1 MTVYVVK
8 LDPIYERFVNV
19 LFKENV
25 YDLVRQSDNGKYLV
39 SNEERIVSFDPESCE
54 FGQKFEP
61 VEVLGGESNSRPVEG
76 FLDAAPVDL
85 SKSVSKQI
93 ELANRPLAKHQC
105 AVSSS
110 DLGSSYSS
118 VFCSNGYTPLSPLLD
133 ENAQPIYICD
143 SAREDR
149 EIRKSRRSDRDS
161 GISVES
167 SATSTPLTGT
177 LESVWN
183 WTSSVNVGETGM
195 FDMSGKMLRNESVF
209 SDEVFSEA
217 ESASWSAKNLV
228 SVQFISGEKPE
239 MFASESEVFIEDSED
254 KLFLE
259 GQSPWDKSIDACID
273 SCGDFDSSRE
283 SCESLQ
289 NSESTGSSDNAV
301 DELIAVFEALKGS
314 SLEGGLK
321 DTCDNS
327 VCIDTDSDTLQ
338 DGSSALDDLDGI
350 LSVLQELK
358 EKANAG
364 NREIKRSEEISA
376 DFCEREL
383 EALPQH
389 LECRDFERVTDRE
402 IDNKVVD
409 QLLSVLYELQEKS
422 RVTGKELRDF
432 SFDNKQGCFEDKHS
446 SGESETIDKILTV
459 LHDLQCRYKLGENN
473 NDLQGPELLLDRGA
487 NSATHQDLFTE
498 QGDSETQESVDVS
511 SVLLVLKELEKKAIA
526 DMLHPEVAL
535 AQTSD
540 VNCSYGQ
547 EVGGLTDSHQL
558 KLNGD
563 NDIRKILSV
572 FHELENICVATRES
586 RDQDYDSPKTASG
599 FNNRS
604 ECDTGLEKT
613 DGSGTDSNASE
624 EKFFVECKFAKKN
637 EDDVELSNYGCHKN
651 QQQESI
657 RHDKHTCDVSVP
669 GKGVYRPSLDGKF
682 YSETSRPQD
691 GLDTHEHKIRPVVD
705 LNENDDSITADRF
718 VAGMTLENI
727 HHETEQYSDESTAAA
742 STKKSESNKTSI
754 TQGNLFPQPTALTN
768 ICSSTPAD
776 TNVAETPE
784 FQDFEDSGRI
794 FAVVKVNEQN
804 EWKNEIPVESGT
816 GCHGDVC
823 EVSGSGDEAVV
834 ISPESVVKMALDN
847 DTVKMNE
854 GGNQAFQLP
863 ETEIEQ
869 RTVSLPGTNQQLYLS
884 AVITDE
890 NYLDSESSQ
899 PVSSSQLLDND
910 KYYGVKLAS
919 GKPTSNV
926 KDIYGLEWK
935 LSQPIEY
942 NNIPIT
948 FEAKLEGPHLYTESE
963 SATDEKPLEINTVET
978 RTGDETEFMISAPQA
993 KCDENELTTTAFLTK
1008 SAAKVENK
1016 FGAETEPSVQAEFT
1030 STKFQDETYVAE
1042 LNTVTS
1048 GATTD
1053 DQELN
1058 IDRPD
1063 SETGDQELV
1072 SETNENETIEMFSVT
1087 PGAETNEPEL
1097 KTVAPVAKTDEQESI
1112 FFPEQTEI
1120 DESEFNIVD
1129 LDAKTDEQEFIVD
1142 TVENRNNEPELE
1154 VAVADT
1160 KTDDEDVFDTNET
1173 ETDEPK
1179 SVVAPDHKTN
1189 ELEFIVDTEK
1199 KKTAEPVLSVVASF
1213 TRIDEQKFLFSA
1225 EETKADAPELVI
1237 VAPDA
1242 KTNELEFSVDTE
1254 EAETTK
1260 PIIELDAK
1268 TDAQD
1273 FIIETARAMTEK
1285 SDLNVVAPVAK
1296 ADEPEFNAGR
1306 EEPKTDDQDL
1316 NTVTSVAKTDEQEF
1330 IVDTENRQTDEPESN
1345 IAAADF
1351 KTDNQEFTV
1360 GTVRNI
1366 PFQGGNNHSLVL
1378 PVNKE
1383 FCEQDSPEC
1392 EGCAPV
1398 SITPAELEEATGN
1411 LQLDTDYESSAS
1423 GKCFD
1428 DAELYSTVV
1437 EYEQTFYVNTKN
1449 PKTDEAELNIIA
1461 PVARTNDGEFIG
1473 KIEETKTNEVKLNVV
1488 TPAAKTNEQET
1499 VVDVEETNI
1508 DEPELHIEPD
1518 EQEYIVDTEGTKTD
1532 ELELSIVPAGV
1543 KTDEQEFAADI
1554 EETKTVEL
1562 LLNISKPV
1570 AKTDE
1575 QKCFVKIKEVKI
1587 TELELK
1593 ILKSVAKADEQE
1605 YVVDKEEPKTD
1616 EQEFIVNTEETVKP
1630 DLNIVPP
1637 VAKTDAQ
1644 EFSVHM
1650 EETKTDKHDIY
1661 IAAQDVKIDEHE
1673 FDVETKE
1680 SATDGPVS
1688 TTVTPDVKTDEQV
1701 FTVDSDGSETD
1712 ELQFNIL
1719 TPVAKTDEQEAIV
1732 ETEEFKTNIVAPA
1745 AKTDEQEFIVG
1756 AEETKTDET
1765 ELNIV
1770 VTDVKTKKQ
1779 EFTVDTVRNIHFQ
1792 DENNHS
1798 LALPV
1803 NNEFCERDSPKFEN
1817 CAPVYITPTELE
1829 ETTTNK
1835 PELNIIVANVEH
1847 DKQEFGVETEESRTD
1862 ELELTIVTPDAK
1874 TDEQEFIDGTEEPK
1888 TDELELTIVTPDA
1901 KTDEQEFI
1909 DGTEEPKTDELELTI
1924 VTPDAKT
1931 NEQEFIDGTE
1941 EPKTDELEL
1950 NIVAADAKT
1959 DEQEF
1964 IDGTEE
1970 PKTDELELTIVTPDA
1985 KTDEQEFID
1994 GTEEP
1999 KTDEL
2004 ELTIVTPDAKT
2015 DEQEFI
2021 DGTEEP
2027 KTDELELTIVTPDA
2041 KTDEQEFIDGTEEP
2055 KTDELELT
2063 IVTPDAKTDEQELI
2077 DGTEEPKTDELEL
2090 NIVAADAK
2098 TDEQELIVDTE
2109 ETKTNES
2116 ELNIFASYVNI
2127 AEQEFFVETEESATD
2142 ELELTILTPD
2152 VKTDKCQFSTLTP
2165 VVKTDEQEFIVE
2177 TEETKTDESEFNN
2190 ATPVAK
2196 TDERDLTVG
2205 IEGLRADDQELNIVA
2220 PVARIDEQD
2229 SSTDEPELNIV
2240 AAEVMTHKQEL
2251 AVGTAR
2257 NIQFQDKNITSS
2269 VACQQGVL

>member
-1 MTVYVVK
+1 MVK

-61 VEVLGGESNSRPVEG
+61 VEVLGSESNSRPVEG

-93 ELANRPLAKHQC
+93 ELADRPLAKHQC

-161 GISVES
+161 GISVKS

-183 WTSSVNVGETGM
+183 WNSSVNVGETGM
-195 FDMSGKMLRNESVF
+195 FDISGKMLRNESVF

-217 ESASWSAKNLV
+217 ESASWSAKNLG

-259 GQSPWDKSIDACID
+259 GLSPWDKSIDACID

-327 VCIDTDSDTLQ
+327 VYIDTDSDTLQ

-376 DFCEREL
+376 DFCERGL

-402 IDNKVVD
+402 IDSKVVD

-422 RVTGKELRDF
+422 LVTGKELRDF

-487 NSATHQDLFTE
+487 NSATHQDLLTE

-727 HHETEQYSDESTAAA
+727 HHETEQYGDESTAAA

-768 ICSSTPAD
+768 ICSSTSAD

-884 AVITDE
+884 AVITDA

-899 PVSSSQLLDND
+899 LVSSSQLLDND

-1179 SVVAPDHKTN
+1179 IVVAPDHKTN
-1189 ELEFIVDTEK
+1189 KLKFIVDTEK

-1260 PIIELDAK
+1260 PVIELDAK

-1273 FIIETARAMTEK
+1273 CIIETARAMTEK

-1366 PFQGGNNHSLVL
+1366 PFQDGNNHSLVL

-1383 FCEQDSPEC
+1383 FCEQDSPEF

-1543 KTDEQEFAADI
+1543 KTDEQDFAADM

-1575 QKCFVKIKEVKI
+1575 QKCFVKIKEVKT

-1673 FDVETKE
+1673 FDVETEE

-1701 FTVDSDGSETD
+1701 FTVDTDGSETD

-1732 ETEEFKTNIVAPA
+1732 ETEEFKTNIVAPV

-1770 VTDVKTKKQ
+1770 VTDVKTEKQ
-1779 EFTVDTVRNIHFQ
+1779 EFMVDTVRNIHFQ

-1817 CAPVYITPTELE
+1817 CAPVFITPTELE

-1835 PELNIIVANVEH
+1835 PELNIIAANVEH

-1888 TDELELTIVTPDA
+1888 TDELEL
-1901 KTDEQEFI
+1901 
-1909 DGTEEPKTDELELTI
+1909 
-1924 VTPDAKT
+1924 
-1931 NEQEFIDGTE
+1931 
-1941 EPKTDELEL
+1941 
-1950 NIVAADAKT
+1950 NIVSADAKT

-1964 IDGTEE
+1964 
-1970 PKTDELELTIVTPDA
+1970 
-1985 KTDEQEFID
+1985 
-1994 GTEEP
+1994 
-1999 KTDEL
+1999 
-2004 ELTIVTPDAKT
+2004 
-2015 DEQEFI
+2015 
-2021 DGTEEP
+2021 
-2027 KTDELELTIVTPDA
+2027 
-2041 KTDEQEFIDGTEEP
+2041 
-2055 KTDELELT
+2055 
-2063 IVTPDAKTDEQELI
+2063 I

-2127 AEQEFFVETEESATD
+2127 AEQEFVVETEESVTD
-2142 ELELTILTPD
+2142 EPELTIVTPD

-2190 ATPVAK
+2190 ATPVVN

-2240 AAEVMTHKQEL
+2240 AADVMTHKQEL
-2251 AVGTAR
+2251 AVDN
-2257 NIQFQDKNITSS
+2257 NIQFQDKNNHSLVQLPVNKEFCEQDSPTFESCAPVSIGPAELEEATGNRQDTVSRDS
-2269 VACQQGVL
+2269 KTDKQEFIDGTEEPKTDELELNIVAADAKTDEQEFIDGTEEPKTDELELNIVAADAKTDEQEFIDGTEEPKTDELELDIVAADAKTDEQEFM